1 MTNYELQ
8 QLGILIDES
17 DAYKKACDYSWR
29 NALDQQLTV
38 DEKIE
43 RDIRAATACDYLNS
57 TYQEALQLMRLE
69 DESKKV
75 AFEQI
80 LTAEKSSL
88 ARSFDAVTLAATS
101 RYDNRA
107 TDYFESLVDESIL
120 KDKAISASAVGRSVA
135 EESFRHHSE
144 MIAAAGTNLLNGRSV
159 SHIEDICASGKL
171 GLNYSGVYNGEIDN
185 GVRGASSVLT
195 ALHDRIALLV
205 EQLSESQSKV
215 WKSLDEFRDSYGT
228 NRWVEFVGKIEKPL
242 SKRSIQ
248 HVVLLYDIHKSIE
261 GQKKLSWLKSSH
273 LNKQLRALE
282 ASVTNQNQI
291 FVRCVK
297 AYRESVCFL
306 IKLYKGKP
314 SRDDKF
320 DEISENLITNC
331 KHVFHFIS
339 RMRSAW
345 ILLEAVKFRWQ
356 KPQMSLVLNV

>member
-1 MTNYELQ
+1 MANYELQ
-8 QLGILIDES
+8 QLGLLIDES
-17 DAYKKACDYSWR
+17 DANKKACGYSWG
-29 NALDQQLTV
+29 NALDQMTAY
-38 DEKIE
+38 EKIE
-43 RDIRAATACDYLNS
+43 CDVRRATASDYLNS

-69 DESKKV
+69 DESKKG
-75 AFEQI
+75 AYEQI

-88 ARSFDAVTLAATS
+88 ARSFDVVTLAATS
-101 RYDNRA
+101 RYDSRA
-107 TDYFESLVDESIL
+107 TGYFESFVDESI
-120 KDKAISASAVGRSVA
+120 
-135 EESFRHHSE
+135 
-144 MIAAAGTNLLNGRSV
+144 
-159 SHIEDICASGKL
+159 SHIEDICASGNL

-185 GVRGASSVLT
+185 SVRGASSVLT
-195 ALHDRIALLV
+195 NLRDRVAQLV
-205 EQLSESQSKV
+205 EQLSESQSIV
-215 WKSLDEFRDSYGT
+215 WKSLDDLRDSYGT
-228 NRWVEFVGKIEKPL
+228 NRWLELVGKIEKPL

-261 GQKKLSWLKSSH
+261 GQKKLSWLQSSH

-291 FVRCVK
+291 FVRFVK

-314 SRDDKF
+314 SRDGKS
-320 DEISENLITNC
+320 DEISENLVINC